1 MSENFPKVL
10 MDCRLFLMEALNE
23 VDDPDDLGYICR
35 NLKVLVSEFELLS
48 LYKKECS
55 K

>member
-23 VDDPDDLGYICR
+23 VDDPDDLGYICQ

-48 LYKKECS
+48 LYRKDS
-55 K
+55 V